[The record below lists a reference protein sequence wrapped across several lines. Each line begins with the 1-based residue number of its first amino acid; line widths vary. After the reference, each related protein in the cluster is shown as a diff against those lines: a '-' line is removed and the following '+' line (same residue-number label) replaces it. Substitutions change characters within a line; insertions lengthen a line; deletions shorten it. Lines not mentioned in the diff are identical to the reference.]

1 MKISRRRN
9 SRRPFAVLDIGS
21 SKICCMIGEIDKLGT
36 LTLLGQ
42 GTHAS
47 AGMRSGEVTVLSEF
61 SDAIG
66 HCVQSAER
74 AAGLAIASVSVVLPG
89 GSPRSAFGTQSIT
102 LSDSTVNRRDVRRLL
117 DRCGA
122 QDIDPALQ
130 LMQLHPLHYSLD
142 EMRGIAD
149 PTGMRGRTLSVDF
162 LTVCATRTS
171 LTNIIEALAMN
182 HLGAER
188 FIHAGYAAGLACLG
202 DEEREL
208 GSTVIDLGGGTSS
221 AAIFMDGK
229 LIYIDTVP
237 VGGQHVSTDIARIL
251 STPLGEAERLKAV
264 HGSITPVDAM
274 ASAPSS
280 VRQAL
285 ELGRSDNITLPGL
298 GDVIEAG
305 GKTIERSLLSA
316 VIKPR
321 IEEII
326 ELLMDRMR
334 AGRMEYAAGNRFVLT
349 GGGSQMTGIA
359 DFCAQLASR
368 NVILGQPA
376 GISNLAVEETSR
388 SSAAAIG
395 ALIHVSRLSED
406 DPAERQ
412 TRPLPHGPMERLGA
426 WFRDNL

>member
-1 MKISRRRN
+1 M
-9 SRRPFAVLDIGS
+9 
-21 SKICCMIGEIDKLGT
+21 
-36 LTLLGQ
+36 
-42 GTHAS
+42 
-47 AGMRSGEVTVLSEF
+47 
-61 SDAIG
+61 
-66 HCVQSAER
+66 QSAER

-117 DRCGA
+117 DRCWA

-251 STPLGEAERLKAV
+251 STPLGEAERLKAI

-280 VRQAL
+280 VRPTF
-285 ELGRSDNITLPGL
+285 E
-298 GDVIEAG
+298 
-305 GKTIERSLLSA
+305 
-316 VIKPR
+316 
-321 IEEII
+321 
-326 ELLMDRMR
+326 
-334 AGRMEYAAGNRFVLT
+334 
-349 GGGSQMTGIA
+349 
-359 DFCAQLASR
+359 
-368 NVILGQPA
+368 
-376 GISNLAVEETSR
+376 
-388 SSAAAIG
+388 
-395 ALIHVSRLSED
+395 
-406 DPAERQ
+406 
-412 TRPLPHGPMERLGA
+412 
-426 WFRDNL
+426 

>member
-1 MKISRRRN
+1 MKLSRRRT

-47 AGMRSGEVTVLSEF
+47 AGMRAGEVTVLSDF

-74 AAGLAIASVSVVLPG
+74 AAGLAITSVSVVLPG

-102 LSDSTVNRRDVRRLL
+102 LSDSTVSRRDVRRLL

-122 QDIDPALQ
+122 QALDPTLQ

-142 EMRGIAD
+142 EMRGVAD

-274 ASAPSS
+274 ASAPSP
-280 VRQAL
+280 VRQAV
-285 ELGRSDNITLPGL
+285 ELGRSDNITLPGF

-305 GKTIERSLLSA
+305 GKTIERSLLQCGDQA
-316 VIKPR
+316 A
-321 IEEII
+321 
-326 ELLMDRMR
+326 DRR
-334 AGRMEYAAGNRFVLT
+334 NCRTPDGPDAGRTHGICRRQPLRPDWRWQPDDRHRRFLRPARR
-349 GGGSQMTGIA
+349 SQRHSRP
-359 DFCAQLASR
+359 ASR
-368 NVILGQPA
+368 RQQPR
-376 GISNLAVEETSR
+376 GRGNKPVERRRHRR
-388 SSAAAIG
+388 S
-395 ALIHVSRLSED
+395 H
-406 DPAERQ
+406 PCQQAE
-412 TRPLPHGPMERLGA
+412 
-426 WFRDNL
+426 